1 MKKENFIK
9 ELLNTAKILES
20 LRIGLRI
27 ELSNIE
33 SFDDKVIKLIKLI
46 NKDNYRIE
54 ILNVENNC
62 ICFVAKPKY
71 GLIKYP
77 KQIFTFWKG
86 NIKQDTLIIYKD
98 NTIMWN
104 DLNYSI
110 DEIIEEISFFQNN
123 ITKTT
128 I

>member
-9 ELLNTAKILES
+9 ELSNTVEILES
-20 LRIGLRI
+20 LRI
-27 ELSNIE
+27 ELLNIE

-54 ILNVENNC
+54 IQNIENNG
-62 ICFVAKPKY
+62 ICFIARKY
-71 GLIKYP
+71 GLTKYP

-86 NIKQDTLIIYKD
+86 NIKQDTFIIYKD

-123 ITKTT
+123 TT
-128 I
+128 RVF